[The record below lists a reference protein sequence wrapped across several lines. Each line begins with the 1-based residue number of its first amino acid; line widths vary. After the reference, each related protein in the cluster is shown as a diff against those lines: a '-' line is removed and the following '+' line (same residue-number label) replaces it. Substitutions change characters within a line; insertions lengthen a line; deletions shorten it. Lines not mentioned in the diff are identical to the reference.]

1 MCLDLSVVSD
11 AALDSD
17 DRFTCSCHWGYELLP
32 NDGALQ
38 MNFVGLNLFVVYG
51 PSLQSVSASLGSF
64 YSPDHLEAVITA
76 SVPGAG
82 RDIRCRRL
90 SSQSRLLGRNC
101 VDDCQHFTTEFDGVE
116 CRICS
121 RVAAAGLRR
130 ERSAVCLSTGVHTRC
145 HLFPCPQRRTYLPY
159 SPCLSQLMTRL
170 SCARRGWWKY
180 LCLFG
185 RLSLNSLMI
194 DAFVSS

>member
-38 MNFVGLNLFVVYG
+38 MNLVGFNLFVVYG
-51 PSLQSVSASLGSF
+51 PSLQPVSASLGSF

-82 RDIRCRRL
+82 RDIRC
-90 SSQSRLLGRNC
+90 
-101 VDDCQHFTTEFDGVE
+101 
-116 CRICS
+116 
-121 RVAAAGLRR
+121 
-130 ERSAVCLSTGVHTRC
+130 
-145 HLFPCPQRRTYLPY
+145 
-159 SPCLSQLMTRL
+159 
-170 SCARRGWWKY
+170 
-180 LCLFG
+180 
-185 RLSLNSLMI
+185 
-194 DAFVSS
+194 